1 MNITHYETKEEWLKG
16 REGRITGSSLKD
28 IVSTGGVTKELMM
41 EELTAEGIEFKKAD
55 KKEVLEALLPA
66 SSKTT
71 LMRRMPKKIGF
82 YKLIA
87 ERLAL
92 PPEEGENPMQRGSD
106 MEKEAVAKLE
116 EHTGKKFN
124 TSLVIWSREDND
136 SIAISPDGFDDVPAG
151 DPIEEAAEIKCLGS
165 ANHIKAWYTNSVP
178 DDYWWQ
184 VLQYF
189 IVNPDLKKLYFALYD
204 PRIQAIELVVIEVTR
219 AEVQTEVDEYLE
231 YERNTIAEVNDIVNK
246 LTF

>member
-1 MNITHYETKEEWLKG
+1 MKITHYETREDWLEG
-16 REGRITGSSLKD
+16 RKGRITGSSLKD
-28 IVSTGGVTKELMM
+28 IVSTGGVTKELIV

-55 KKEVLEALLPA
+55 KKEVLEALLPV
-66 SSKTT
+66 SSKSA
-71 LMRRMPKKIGF
+71 LMRRMPKKMGF

-87 ERLAL
+87 ERLAI

-116 EHTGKKFN
+116 EKTGKKFN
-124 TSLVIWSREDND
+124 TDLVIWSREDND
-136 SIAISPDGFDDVPAG
+136 SIAISPDGFVEG
-151 DPIEEAAEIKCLGS
+151 EEIEEAAEIKCLGS
-165 ANHIKAWYTNSVP
+165 ANHIKAWYTNVVP

-189 IVNPDLKKLYFALYD
+189 IVNPSLRKLYFALYD
-204 PRIQAIELVVIEVTR
+204 PRIQGIELVVIEITR
-219 AEVQTEVDEYLE
+219 EQVQTEVDEYLE
-231 YERNTIAEVNDIVNK
+231 YERNTIAEVNEIVNK